1 MRDLFRKTRLPTH
14 TIYVLAAAI
23 IHAIL
28 RVGSQMPQIA
38 QRSSPDRADEIR
50 AAPNPP
56 RASSAKNSRGSHLLR
71 CVCFII
77 QRLDEVYRT
86 HAAHRCDPLLTHQ
99 SCSVMQSE
107 SLKRVA
113 PSGKVVQ
120 VRVPTRLEHWLW

>member
-50 AAPNPP
+50 AAPNPS
-56 RASSAKNSRGSHLLR
+56 RASSAKNSRASR
-71 CVCFII
+71 PICRVCFIA
-77 QRLDEVYRT
+77 QRWDNVYRT
-86 HAAHRCDPLLTHQ
+86 HAAHGCD
-99 SCSVMQSE
+99 
-107 SLKRVA
+107 SL
-113 PSGKVVQ
+113 
-120 VRVPTRLEHWLW
+120 